1 MKKSD
6 GDKTKLSSKT
16 RFGKKAK
23 SIAAALTLAAG
34 TMGLAACGESPSSNS
49 GWEQSNERVPADISR
64 MSAAERNGTLVQ
76 GREACIDRM
85 VQSGQARAEASTTCD
100 EISRQAQQMVQQNP
114 QQYNSSGSTFNNA
127 LLWYM
132 IGSHMGSSSRPVVYY
147 GNPSGNLTQASGIRS
162 GTAARTITPL
172 QSEYLRSAPASRPG
186 LAARMAT
193 RPGVNVVSVPVT
205 AGARITPPPP
215 PPRATS
221 SGGMSSRGIG
231 TGG

>member
-1 MKKSD
+1 MKKD
-6 GDKTKLSSKT
+6 DDKTKLSGKARFSK
-16 RFGKKAK
+16 KMK
-23 SIAAALTLAAG
+23 SIAGAMALAAAP
-34 TMGLAACGESPSSNS
+34 LALSACGEAPSTPSSES
-49 GWEQSNERVPADISR
+49 VPADISSL
-64 MSAAERNGTLVQ
+64 SAAERNGTLVQ
-76 GREACIDRM
+76 GSEACINRM
-85 VQSGQARAEASTTCD
+85 VEGGQARAEATSTCA
-100 EISRQAQQMVQQNP
+100 EITRQAQQQVQSNP
-114 QQYNSSGSTFNNA
+114 QAYNNGGAFNNA

-147 GNPSGNLTQASGIRS
+147 GNPSGNLTQASDIRS

-172 QSEYLRSAPASRPG
+172 QSEYLRATPNNRPN

-193 RPGVNVVSVPVT
+193 RPGVRVVSVPVT

-221 SGGMSSRGIG
+221 HGGMSSRGIG